1 MNREAYNVSGKDK
14 CRILKRI
21 RAEIAAQNDIDLVI
35 EECPYKGECRGTCP
49 RCEAEV
55 RYLEAELEKRRD
67 EEKEVRLD
75 GLFGDLPDPAPLGK
89 ESPEGDEDERWAVLP
104 EGDFNVEDD
113 LFLSG
118 PEGRE
123 PRLPHL
129 PLMGDLP
136 APWESEDIERPIVD
150 LPGKLTVVSPDDEEE
165 VVGNVTAEFNDED
178 DLF

>member
-129 PLMGDLP
+129 PLRQRSRLSASTSTVSTDPLTTAASASSRAWKRP
-136 APWESEDIERPIVD
+136 AW
-150 LPGKLTVVSPDDEEE
+150 
-165 VVGNVTAEFNDED
+165 
-178 DLF
+178 